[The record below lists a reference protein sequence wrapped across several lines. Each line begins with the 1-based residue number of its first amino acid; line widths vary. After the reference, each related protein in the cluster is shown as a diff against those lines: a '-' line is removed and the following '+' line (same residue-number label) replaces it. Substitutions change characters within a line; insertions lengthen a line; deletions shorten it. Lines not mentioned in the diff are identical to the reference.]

1 LRGRTGPFDGIGN
14 VFTTVEP
21 LAGWRRVEPRQ
32 RRTAVDFAQQMR
44 WLVDDAYPE
53 AEAELIRIVVENC
66 NTQNLASPYTAF
78 RLQKRGAWLGSA
90 FSLECRRPR
99 SAPAV

>member
-1 LRGRTGPFDGIGN
+1 

-44 WLVDDAYPE
+44 WLVDEAYP
-53 AEAELIRIVVENC
+53 EAELIRIVVENC
-66 NTQNLASPYTAF
+66 NTQNLASPYAAF
-78 RLQKRGAWLGSA
+78 RLQKRSAWLGSA
-90 FSLECRRPR
+90 FWLEYRRPR